1 MRLRRRS
8 FRASIRV
15 VPGPA
20 PIVFHLGLVSF
31 EASIEEARTLALDLV
46 DAIEAAELAQRSG
59 G

>member
-8 FRASIRV
+8 FRASIEV

-31 EASIEEARTLALDLV
+31 EASITEATQLATQLV
-46 DAIEAAELAQRSG
+46 DAIEQARRG
-59 G
+59 GES